1 MIITLTGG
9 TGFIGRKLLDHLR
22 AAGHEVRVLC
32 RSPKTGIP
40 PEVALFLWDAMEAD
54 PPLESLEGAGAV
66 VHLAGESVAQRWS
79 PEIKRR
85 IRTSRVEG
93 TRRLVKALTGL
104 DSKPAVL
111 VSASATGYYGDRGDE
126 ELTEDAAP
134 GSGFLADVCR
144 EWEAEARKAAELGI
158 RVVTPRIGMVLGPD
172 GGALAQMVPPFKMF
186 LGGQLGSG
194 RQWMSWIHIEDMVRA
209 LAFAIENTALEG
221 PVNAVAPN
229 PVRNSQFT
237 RTLARTLR
245 RPALFTVPERAL
257 RLLYGEMA
265 GILLASQRALPR
277 ALEKAGFTFRFPE
290 LGPALKHLL
299 G

>member
-9 TGFIGRKLLDHLR
+9 TGFIGRRLLDHLR
-22 AAGHEVRVLC
+22 AAGHEVRILC

-40 PEVALFLWDAMEAD
+40 PEVELFLWDAMEAD

-66 VHLAGESVAQRWS
+66 VHLAGETVAQRWS

-85 IRTSRVEG
+85 IRASRVEG
-93 TRRLVKALTGL
+93 TRRLVDALARL
-104 DSKPAVL
+104 ERKPAVL

-209 LAFAIENTALEG
+209 LAFAVENAGLEG

-237 RTLARTLR
+237 RMLARTLR
-245 RPALFTVPERAL
+245 RPALFTVPERGL
-257 RLLYGEMA
+257 RLLYGDMA
-265 GILLASQRALPR
+265 EILLASQRVLPR
-277 ALEKAGFTFRFPE
+277 ALEKAGFIFRFPE

>member
-1 MIITLTGG
+1 MTITLTGG
-9 TGFIGRKLLDHLR
+9 TGFIGRKLLEHLR
-22 AAGHEVRVLC
+22 AAGHEVRILC

-40 PEVALFLWDAMEAD
+40 PEVEVFLWDAMEAD
-54 PPLESLEGAGAV
+54 PPLESLEGADAV

-85 IRTSRVEG
+85 IRASRVEG
-93 TRRLVKALTGL
+93 TRRLVAALARLERRPG
-104 DSKPAVL
+104 VL

-126 ELTEDAAP
+126 ELTEESAP
-134 GSGFLADVCR
+134 GSGFLAEVCR
-144 EWEAEARKAAELGI
+144 DWEAEARKAAELGI

-186 LGGQLGSG
+186 LGGQLSNG
-194 RQWMSWIHIEDMVRA
+194 RQWMSWIHIEDMVRV
-209 LAFAIENTALEG
+209 LAFALEQAKLEG
-221 PVNAVAPN
+221 AVNAVSPN

-245 RPALFTVPERAL
+245 RPAFFTVPERGL

-265 GILLASQRALPR
+265 EILLASQRVLPR